1 VLTFGTSGYWYVSA
15 SVTNLP
21 IQVSLLTRRYVQI
34 WNMIEGKDLFQ
45 HIRSI
50 QGDYDVRAHVA
61 EMIALLGPLPKELL
75 DREKLWSDVE
85 WDHAVQNPDGKLCQT
100 AREYF
105 GGPFFNSEGKL
116 SRS

>member
-1 VLTFGTSGYWYVSA
+1 M
-15 SVTNLP
+15 
-21 IQVSLLTRRYVQI
+21 QI

-50 QGDYDVRAHVA
+50 QGDYDVRAHLA
-61 EMIALLGPLPKELL
+61 EMIALLGPPPKELL
-75 DREKLWSDVE
+75 DRERLWSDVK
-85 WDHAVQNPDGKLCQT
+85 WDHAVENPDGKLCQT

-105 GGPFFNSEGKL
+105 GGPFFNPEGKL